1 MAATWQENWLPD
13 TNPIAALRLVT
24 PAAPIVTWG
33 EAAAFLRIDGTTE
46 QTLVE
51 SFIAAATQH
60 LDAKYG
66 ILAGTALGIQTWE
79 MYLDAFP
86 CGPIKIPLS
95 PFVDVASITYF
106 DGEGLQQTM
115 DPASYEIDN
124 KSYDGWVVPL
134 GSWPATLAAIN
145 VVTVRFRAGFGTI
158 PAPLK
163 AAVLLLTGH
172 IYEHREAVSANALTE
187 IPIGVDRLVAPYRRI
202 HV

>member
-1 MAATWQENWLPD
+1 MMAATWQVPD
-13 TNPIAALRLVT
+13 VNPIPALRLVT
-24 PAAPIVTWG
+24 PAAPIVTWS

-46 QTLVE
+46 QTLIE

-66 ILAGTALGIQTWE
+66 TLAGTTLGVQTQE

-95 PFVDVASITYF
+95 PFVDVSSITYF
-106 DGEGLQQTM
+106 DSDGLQQTL

-134 GSWPATLAAIN
+134 GSWPATLASIN

-163 AAVLLLTGH
+163 LAVLLLTGH
-172 IYEHREAVSANALTE
+172 FYEHREAVSANVSAE
-187 IPIGVDRLVAPYRRI
+187 ISIGVDRLVAPYRRV